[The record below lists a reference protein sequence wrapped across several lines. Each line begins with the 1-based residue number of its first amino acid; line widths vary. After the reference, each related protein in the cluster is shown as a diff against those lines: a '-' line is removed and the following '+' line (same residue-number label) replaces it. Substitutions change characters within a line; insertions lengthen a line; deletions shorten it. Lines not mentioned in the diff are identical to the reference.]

1 MPKNTALITYLV
13 LVHRSKWVQPNM
25 KYQQEM
31 NFCNILLPCNQSL
44 LHTHGI
50 EHPWDP
56 WVRRED
62 RVLRRKRILPFI
74 PKYYRY
80 SKCFYHGSLYI
91 EYNVLPATDFVSS
104 LQFKGTLGKTHCPVP
119 LHLWPLNPHA
129 SPQYFPRQALSG
141 KFGLFAMSIII

>member
-1 MPKNTALITYLV
+1 MPKNTVLITYLV

-25 KYQQEM
+25 TYQHELH
-31 NFCNILLPCNQSL
+31 FCNILLPCNQNS

-80 SKCFYHGSLYI
+80 SKCFLFLVWEV
-91 EYNVLPATDFVSS
+91 EYNGYINVPVLSQEVGFKEGSS
-104 LQFKGTLGKTHCPVP
+104 ICAQR
-119 LHLWPLNPHA
+119 
-129 SPQYFPRQALSG
+129 S
-141 KFGLFAMSIII
+141 

>member
-1 MPKNTALITYLV
+1 MPKNTVLITYLV

-31 NFCNILLPCNQSL
+31 NSCNILLPCNQNL

-50 EHPWDP
+50 EHPWEP

-74 PKYYRY
+74 PKYYSY
-80 SKCFYHGSLYI
+80 ITAYHGSLYI
-91 EYNVLPATDFVSS
+91 DYNVLPATDFVSS
-104 LQFKGTLGKTHCPVP
+104 LQFKGTPEKTHCPVP
-119 LHLWPLNPHA
+119 LHSPGNWSGTDSPHT
-129 SPQYFPRQALSG
+129 SPQYFPRQE
-141 KFGLFAMSIII
+141 